1 MRLLNAIQLRW
12 RNALADYDI
21 GAEGKARGV
30 DTLSYVLR
38 RQDAANNRRIIA
50 GICQLVIGT
59 G

>member
-1 MRLLNAIQLRW
+1 M
-12 RNALADYDI
+12 
-21 GAEGKARGV
+21 GVEGKARGV
-30 DTLSYVLR
+30 DALSGVLG